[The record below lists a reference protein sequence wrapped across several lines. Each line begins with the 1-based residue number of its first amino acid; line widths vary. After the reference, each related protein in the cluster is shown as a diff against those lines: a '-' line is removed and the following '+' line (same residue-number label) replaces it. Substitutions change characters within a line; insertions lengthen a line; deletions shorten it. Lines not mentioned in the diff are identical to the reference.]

1 MSQKFIKK
9 KQTSPKSL
17 GYGKYYA
24 KAVYNQKHITT
35 RQLADFIQTQASV
48 KRSDCIA
55 VLDELGYALRH
66 FIGLGEKVKIED
78 FIQTQASVKRSDC
91 IAVLDELGYALR
103 HFIGLGEKVKIENVG
118 IFKCGVRNKRGGFE
132 DAKDLT
138 ASTLSPRILFQPEYT
153 TSTQN
158 GVTRAAVAMLGD
170 ITFEEATDYEAPK
183 EEKPAGTGD

>member
-1 MSQKFIKK
+1 MKGRRAANRYTQRKGSAPYAERLGRRNRAARQKVRRGS
-9 KQTSPKSL
+9 KQGWS
-17 GYGKYYA
+17 A
-24 KAVYNQKHITT
+24 
-35 RQLADFIQTQASV
+35 RQLA
-48 KRSDCIA
+48 
-55 VLDELGYALRH
+55 
-66 FIGLGEKVKIED
+66 D

-118 IFKCGVRNKRGGFE
+118 IFKCGLRNKRGGFE

>member
-1 MSQKFIKK
+1 MWAAGAQR
-9 KQTSPKSL
+9 L
-17 GYGKYYA
+17 GTLHGKA
-24 KAVYNQKHITT
+24 REPVRKGSAARADALGSTQGAAPERNNQKHITT

-55 VLDELGYALRH
+55 VLDELG
-66 FIGLGEKVKIED
+66 F
-78 FIQTQASVKRSDC
+78 
-91 IAVLDELGYALR
+91 ALR

>member
-9 KQTSPKSL
+9 KVTSPKQL

-24 KAVYNQKHITT
+24 KAVYNKKHIGTD
-35 RQLADFIQTQASV
+35 QLADFIQTQASV
-48 KRSDCIA
+48 KKSDCIA
-55 VLDELGYALRH
+55 VLSELGYALRH
-66 FIGLGEKVKIED
+66 FIGLGEKVKID
-78 FIQTQASVKRSDC
+78 GI
-91 IAVLDELGYALR
+91 
-103 HFIGLGEKVKIENVG
+103 G

-183 EEKPAGTGD
+183 EASNQGGGE

>member
-24 KAVYNQKHITT
+24 KAVYNSKCITT
-35 RQLADFIQTQASV
+35 RQIADFIQTQASV

-55 VLDELGYALRH
+55 VLDELGSALQH
-66 FIGLGEKVKIED
+66 FLGMGEKVKID
-78 FIQTQASVKRSDC
+78 
-91 IAVLDELGYALR
+91 
-103 HFIGLGEKVKIENVG
+103 NVG
-118 IFKCGVRNKRGGFE
+118 IFKCGIRNKQGYE
-132 DAKDLT
+132 DHEKLT
-138 ASTLSPRILFQPEYT
+138 ASTLSAKILCSPERT

-183 EEKPAGTGD
+183 AAETPAQP

>member
-9 KQTSPKSL
+9 KQISPKSL

-35 RQLADFIQTQASV
+35 RQLADFIQTQAS
-48 KRSDCIA
+48 
-55 VLDELGYALRH
+55 
-66 FIGLGEKVKIED
+66 
-78 FIQTQASVKRSDC
+78 
-91 IAVLDELGYALR
+91 
-103 HFIGLGEKVKIENVG
+103 GLGEKVKIENVG

-183 EEKPAGTGD
+183 VASSNQGGDNLGN

>member
-35 RQLADFIQTQASV
+35 RQLADFIQQQASV

-66 FIGLGEKVKIED
+66 FIGLGEKVKID
-78 FIQTQASVKRSDC
+78 
-91 IAVLDELGYALR
+91 
-103 HFIGLGEKVKIENVG
+103 NVG
-118 IFKCGVRNKRGGFE
+118 IFKCGLRNQRGGFE

-138 ASTLSPRILFQPEYT
+138 ANTLSPRILFQPE
-153 TSTQN
+153 TQN

-170 ITFEEATDYEAPK
+170 ITFEEATDYDAPK

>member
-35 RQLADFIQTQASV
+35 RQLADFIQQQASL

-66 FIGLGEKVKIED
+66 FIGLGEKVKID
-78 FIQTQASVKRSDC
+78 
-91 IAVLDELGYALR
+91 
-103 HFIGLGEKVKIENVG
+103 NVG
-118 IFKCGVRNKRGGFE
+118 IFKCGLRNQRGGFE

-138 ASTLSPRILFQPEYT
+138 ANTLSPRILFQPEYT
-153 TSTQN
+153 TATQN

-170 ITFEEATDYEAPK
+170 ITFEEATDYDAPK

>member
-17 GYGKYYA
+17 GYGKFYA
-24 KAVYNQKHITT
+24 KAVYNQKHIT
-35 RQLADFIQTQASV
+35 
-48 KRSDCIA
+48 
-55 VLDELGYALRH
+55 
-66 FIGLGEKVKIED
+66 
-78 FIQTQASVKRSDC
+78 
-91 IAVLDELGYALR
+91 
-103 HFIGLGEKVKIENVG
+103 VKIENVG
-118 IFKCGVRNKRGGFE
+118 IFKCGLRNKRGGFE

-138 ASTLSPRILFQPEYT
+138 ASSLSPRILFQPEYT

-183 EEKPAGTGD
+183 VASSNQGGGTNQGGSNTGGGDLGQN

>member
-1 MSQKFIKK
+1 MRSVWARHAQ
-9 KQTSPKSL
+9 SL
-17 GYGKYYA
+17 GTTCQANGD
-24 KAVYNQKHITT
+24 ITT
-35 RQLADFIQTQASV
+35 RQLA
-48 KRSDCIA
+48 
-55 VLDELGYALRH
+55 
-66 FIGLGEKVKIED
+66 D

-118 IFKCGVRNKRGGFE
+118 IFKCGLRNKRGGFE

-138 ASTLSPRILFQPEYT
+138 ASSLSPRILFQPEYT

-170 ITFEEATDYEAPK
+170 ITFEEAVGPLLFYVSTTVPHRCK
-183 EEKPAGTGD
+183 G

>member
-17 GYGKYYA
+17 GYGKFYA

-35 RQLADFIQTQASV
+35 RQLADFIQQQASL

-66 FIGLGEKVKIED
+66 FIGLGEKVKID
-78 FIQTQASVKRSDC
+78 
-91 IAVLDELGYALR
+91 
-103 HFIGLGEKVKIENVG
+103 NVG
-118 IFKCGVRNKRGGFE
+118 IFKCGLRNQRGGFEDARGGFE

-138 ASTLSPRILFQPEYT
+138 ANTLSPRILFQPEYT

>member
-1 MSQKFIKK
+1 M
-9 KQTSPKSL
+9 

-48 KRSDCIA
+48 KRSLA
-55 VLDELGYALRH
+55 
-66 FIGLGEKVKIED
+66 D

-170 ITFEEATDYEAPK
+170 ITFEED
-183 EEKPAGTGD
+183 

>member
-66 FIGLGEKVKIED
+66 FIGLGEKVKIE
-78 FIQTQASVKRSDC
+78 
-91 IAVLDELGYALR
+91 
-103 HFIGLGEKVKIENVG
+103 NVG
-118 IFKCGVRNKRGGFE
+118 IFKCGLRNKRGGFE
-132 DAKDLT
+132 D
-138 ASTLSPRILFQPEYT
+138 
-153 TSTQN
+153 STQN

>member
-17 GYGKYYA
+17 GYGKFYA

-55 VLDELGYALRH
+55 VLDELG
-66 FIGLGEKVKIED
+66 F
-78 FIQTQASVKRSDC
+78 
-91 IAVLDELGYALR
+91 ALR

-132 DAKDLT
+132 DAKDLF
-138 ASTLSPRILFQPEYT
+138 PLFFVFVQCCF
-153 TSTQN
+153 SSFCLLFHFLFVFLHRN
-158 GVTRAAVAMLGD
+158 
-170 ITFEEATDYEAPK
+170 K
-183 EEKPAGTGD
+183 

>member
-24 KAVYNQKHITT
+24 KAVYNQKHIST

-55 VLDELGYALRH
+55 VLDELGSALRH
-66 FIGLGEKVKIED
+66 FIGLGEKV
-78 FIQTQASVKRSDC
+78 R
-91 IAVLDELGYALR
+91 
-103 HFIGLGEKVKIENVG
+103 IENVG
-118 IFKCGVRNKRGGFE
+118 IFKCGLRNKRGGFE
-132 DAKDLT
+132 DPEKLT
-138 ASTLSPRILFQPEYT
+138 ASTLTPKILFSPEYT

-158 GVTRAAVAMLGD
+158 GTTRASVAMLED
-170 ITFEEATDYEAPK
+170 ISFEEATDYTAPQ
-183 EEKPAGTGD
+183 EQTPAEP

>member
-66 FIGLGEKVKIED
+66 FIGLGEKVKIE
-78 FIQTQASVKRSDC
+78 
-91 IAVLDELGYALR
+91 
-103 HFIGLGEKVKIENVG
+103 NVG
-118 IFKCGVRNKRGGFE
+118 IFKCGGFE

-183 EEKPAGTGD
+183 EASNQGGGE

>member
-66 FIGLGEKVKIED
+66 FIGLGEKVKIE
-78 FIQTQASVKRSDC
+78 
-91 IAVLDELGYALR
+91 
-103 HFIGLGEKVKIENVG
+103 NVG
-118 IFKCGVRNKRGGFE
+118 IFKCGLRNKRGGF
-132 DAKDLT
+132 
-138 ASTLSPRILFQPEYT
+138 
-153 TSTQN
+153 
-158 GVTRAAVAMLGD
+158 
-170 ITFEEATDYEAPK
+170 
-183 EEKPAGTGD
+183 

>member
-55 VLDELGYALRH
+55 VRQGPVPPVHVYCSLIVAY
-66 FIGLGEKVKIED
+66 I
-78 FIQTQASVKRSDC
+78 
-91 IAVLDELGYALR
+91 Y
-103 HFIGLGEKVKIENVG
+103 N
-118 IFKCGVRNKRGGFE
+118 IFNRYR
-132 DAKDLT
+132 LT
-138 ASTLSPRILFQPEYT
+138 RLLLPR
-153 TSTQN
+153 
-158 GVTRAAVAMLGD
+158 
-170 ITFEEATDYEAPK
+170 
-183 EEKPAGTGD
+183 

>member
-55 VLDELGYALRH
+55 VLDELGYALRYLQVRTAQQARWLRGRE
-66 FIGLGEKVKIED
+66 GLDRIDPESPHPVP
-78 FIQTQASVKRSDC
+78 ARVYH
-91 IAVLDELGYALR
+91 LDAEWRDPRCCGYAGRYHL
-103 HFIGLGEKVKIENVG
+103 
-118 IFKCGVRNKRGGFE
+118 RGG
-132 DAKDLT
+132 DGL
-138 ASTLSPRILFQPEYT
+138 
-153 TSTQN
+153 
-158 GVTRAAVAMLGD
+158 
-170 ITFEEATDYEAPK
+170 
-183 EEKPAGTGD
+183 

>member
-1 MSQKFIKK
+1 
-9 KQTSPKSL
+9 
-17 GYGKYYA
+17 
-24 KAVYNQKHITT
+24 VYNQKHITT
-35 RQLADFIQTQASV
+35 RQLA
-48 KRSDCIA
+48 
-55 VLDELGYALRH
+55 
-66 FIGLGEKVKIED
+66 D

-183 EEKPAGTGD
+183 EASNQGGGE

>member
-1 MSQKFIKK
+1 MPQLLKRVKNTNAK
-9 KQTSPKSL
+9 SPA
-17 GYGKYYA
+17 YGKYYVA
-24 KAVYNQKHITT
+24 PVYPEK
-35 RQLADFIQTQASV
+35 
-48 KRSDCIA
+48 
-55 VLDELGYALRH
+55 
-66 FIGLGEKVKIED
+66 FIGTRDLAE

-118 IFKCGVRNKRGGFE
+118 IFKCGLRNKRGGFE

-183 EEKPAGTGD
+183 EASNQGGGE